1 MCVWAVVDMMDLEL
15 GIEPSIPGG
24 SLCDA
29 AAWSLCE
36 VASWRALACALW
48 LAACSI
54 SFLCV

>member
-15 GIEPSIPGG
+15 GIESSIPDG

-29 AAWSLCE
+29 A
-36 VASWRALACALW
+36 SWCALACAIW

-54 SFLCV
+54 SFLSTFFLCV